1 MPPACTKKERYINAK
16 KKGDKFKEMLARAFP
31 NELIRANP
39 HRPNN
44 KKLQANESHLCI
56 SASYRRAAHS
66 GAEAD

>member
-1 MPPACTKKERYINAK
+1 MYTNFFYIDGGK
-16 KKGDKFKEMLARAFP
+16 IGDTFKETLARAFP

-56 SASYRRAAHS
+56 SASY
-66 GAEAD
+66 